1 MTLSNLPQ
9 RDEINVLR
17 TTKPNYAERRIVSD
31 CAELEEFPGSENN
44 NEEKKMDDSA
54 AVIASEDSENE
65 TSISVKSSESI
76 DSAASDD
83 VVTVVHETMSTD
95 ASDSQANNNA
105 ENNENGEGDT
115 SVDSSEAVSLFT
127 RLLSISNK
135 TGAQSG
141 TVTLSTAAT
150 ASNPNDDDENKV
162 ITPTIMQNG
171 RPVS

>member
-1 MTLSNLPQ
+1 MSLSNLPQ
-9 RDEINVLR
+9 RDEINILR
-17 TTKPNYAERRIVSD
+17 TTKPNYAERRLISD
-31 CAELEEFPGSENN
+31 LPEGLEEFPDSENN
-44 NEEKKMDDSA
+44 NEEKKMDESA
-54 AVIASEDSENE
+54 AAIASKDSENE
-65 TSISVKSSESI
+65 TSESI
-76 DSAASDD
+76 DSVASDD
-83 VVTVVHETMSTD
+83 VVTVVHETISTD
-95 ASDSQANNNA
+95 GSDSQANA

-115 SVDSSEAVSLFT
+115 NVDSSEAVSLFT

-150 ASNPNDDDENKV
+150 APNPNDDDDENKV